1 MTWRYRLLAIL
12 GLLAIWVCLP
22 GRVLAQGTIVCESH
36 RGQREYCAVKD
47 ARGGVEMVRQ
57 ISPAAC
63 VRGTSWGFDGGGIW
77 VDRSCKAEFR
87 VLAYRGSGPVWF
99 NSGGHGP
106 ADFREGACFFSDAN
120 YGGEYFCMKRGESY
134 DSLPAGFNDRISSV
148 QLYGRAR
155 ATVFNDSGFRG
166 IRLGLD
172 RSIDNLKRIPKQD
185 DPRKTWNDRIS
196 SIRVE

>member
-1 MTWRYRLLAIL
+1 MTWRWRFLGILVLL
-12 GLLAIWVCLP
+12 GTWGGLP
-22 GRVLAQGTIVCESH
+22 GRAFGQGTIVCESH
-36 RGQREYCAVKD
+36 RGAREYCAVD
-47 ARGGVEMVRQ
+47 ARGGVEMARQ
-57 ISPAAC
+57 LSSAPC
-63 VRGTSWGFDGGGIW
+63 ERGKSWGFDGGGIW

-87 VLAYRGSGPVWF
+87 ILIYRGRGPVWW

-120 YGGEYFCMKRGESY
+120 FGGEYFCMKRGESY
-134 DSLPAGFNDRISSV
+134 DTLPPGFNDRISSV

-172 RSIDNLKRIPKQD
+172 KSIDNLKRIPKQD

-196 SIRVE
+196 SIRVD